1 MSEAS
6 SIRDTIS
13 LWWASQARRRKVAWK
28 WISIAFGVPTAI
40 SVLANFN
47 SKLDFGP
54 LLSRIV
60 LGFNTVSMHAWGA
73 VGQLLGVSLDNIHG
87 ALSFCLICAGAAIA
101 AYYGTKTERRLAFDR
116 YTICELVSQSTLV
129 TVLNAPARMF
139 DAVAIFVSLLLG
151 TGYFIYS
158 DRVII
163 SIRFYLLILVATAV
177 GLYAFSYLTPVD
189 AGQVS
194 VMTFI
199 LFSILT
205 LKFVGV
211 RRMVFTRIMAFVL
224 GIFALDRFGTIVMPA
239 INNWLDRIGA

>member
-1 MSEAS
+1 MFEAS
-6 SIRDTIS
+6 AWRDTIS
-13 LWWASQARRRKVAWK
+13 LWWARQAGKRKIAWK
-28 WISIAFGVPTAI
+28 WASIAFGVPTAI

-73 VGQLLGVSLDNIHG
+73 VGQVLGISLDKIHG

-116 YTICELVSQSTLV
+116 FTICELVSQSTLV
-129 TVLNAPARMF
+129 AVLNAPTRVF
-139 DAVAIFVSLLLG
+139 DAVAIFLSALLG

-158 DRVII
+158 DRLII
-163 SIRFYLLILVATAV
+163 SVKFYLLILAATAA
-177 GLYAFSYLTPVD
+177 GLYAFSYSTPVD
-189 AGQVS
+189 ATQVAII
-194 VMTFI
+194 TFM

-211 RRMVFTRIMAFVL
+211 RRLVFTRIMAFVI
-224 GIFALDRFGTIVMPA
+224 GIFALDRFGTVVMPA
-239 INNWLDRIGA
+239 INDWLDRIGA